1 MTSFSMTIVVLE
13 KKNRKQNNFKEH
25 LAIKQRKQRKDCP
38 NYIEVVRTF
47 AHCTFRPDT
56 FAKRKVMI
64 KNDDGT
70 YEYHLPHIQNN
81 SIKDTHDSFM
91 ESELYHDWQYQNR
104 WNKKDNH
111 GNELAILPTICLR
124 LFYYAMC
131 PCCKNPSQ
139 RDCADSLVIGFSHL
153 LCGLGKIRNS
163 EVGNKKQSIS
173 DCNCVYHSRQENR
186 DLWRSTNDF
195 MLGMLC
201 TPIEY
206 TEFQN
211 PEISQYSTQVIKIVV
226 ILHSY

>member
-1 MTSFSMTIVVLE
+1 
-13 KKNRKQNNFKEH
+13 
-25 LAIKQRKQRKDCP
+25 
-38 NYIEVVRTF
+38 
-47 AHCTFRPDT
+47 
-56 FAKRKVMI
+56 MI

-70 YEYHLPHIQNN
+70 YEYHLPHIQHN

-91 ESELYHDWQYQNR
+91 ESEFYHDWQYQNR

-111 GNELAILPTICLR
+111 GNELAILPTICWR
-124 LFYYAMC
+124 IFYYAMC
-131 PCCKNPSQ
+131 PCCRNPSQ

-173 DCNCVYHSRQENR
+173 DCNCVYDSRQENR
-186 DLWRSTNDF
+186 DLWRTTNYF

-211 PEISQYSTQVIKIVV
+211 PEISPYPTQVIKIVV
-226 ILHSY
+226 ILHSC